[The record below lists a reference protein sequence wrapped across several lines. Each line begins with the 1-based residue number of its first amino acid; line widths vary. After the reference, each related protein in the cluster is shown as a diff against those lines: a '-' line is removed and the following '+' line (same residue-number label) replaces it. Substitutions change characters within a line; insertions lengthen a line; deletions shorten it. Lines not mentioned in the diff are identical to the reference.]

1 VTAGERVFLRLALL
15 FIGLP
20 LVELAILVRL
30 GMWIGF
36 WPTMGIV
43 VATGILGGL
52 LAHAQGL
59 IVWVRIQRELAE
71 GRMPASP
78 LVDGFLILI
87 GGILLLTPGLLTDL
101 LGFLLLIPWTRSWF
115 KRYLRRR
122 LERMMRTRHADLRI
136 LIT

>member
-1 VTAGERVFLRLALL
+1 MFLRLALL
-15 FIGLP
+15 LIGLP
-20 LVELAILVRL
+20 LLELAILVRL

-43 VATGILGGL
+43 IATGMLGAL

-59 IVWVRIQRELAE
+59 IVWVRIQRELME
-71 GRMPASP
+71 GRMPASQ

-122 LERMMRTRHADLRI
+122 FERMMQTGHADVRI

>member
-1 VTAGERVFLRLALL
+1 MFLRLALL

-20 LVELAILVRL
+20 LLELAILVRL

-36 WPTMGIV
+36 WPTMAIV
-43 VATGILGGL
+43 VGTGVLGAL

-59 IVWVRIQRELAE
+59 LVWVRIQRELVQ
-71 GRMPASP
+71 GRMPASE
-78 LVDGFLILI
+78 LVDGFLILV
-87 GGILLLTPGLLTDL
+87 GGIVLLTPGLLTDL
-101 LGFLLLIPWTRSWF
+101 CGFLLLVPWTRSWF

-122 LERMMRTRHADLRI
+122 FERMMQMGRADIRV